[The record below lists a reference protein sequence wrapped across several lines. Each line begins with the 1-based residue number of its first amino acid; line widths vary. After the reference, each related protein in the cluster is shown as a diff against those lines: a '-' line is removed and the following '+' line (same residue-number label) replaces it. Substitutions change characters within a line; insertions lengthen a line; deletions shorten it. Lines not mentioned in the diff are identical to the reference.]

1 MALNLLASALF
12 IFFPL
17 SIVVGVFFS
26 NLFLSLLALY
36 GLFIS
41 LKKKNRYIYN
51 NIFVRFFILFYVYIL
66 IRSLYSVDPL
76 LSLES
81 SLLYIRFI
89 YFALAIYF
97 VLNFKILPLP
107 I

>member
-41 LKKKNRYIYN
+41 LKKKKSIY
-51 NIFVRFFILFYVYIL
+51 LQ
-66 IRSLYSVDPL
+66 
-76 LSLES
+76 
-81 SLLYIRFI
+81 
-89 YFALAIYF
+89 
-97 VLNFKILPLP
+97 
-107 I
+107 